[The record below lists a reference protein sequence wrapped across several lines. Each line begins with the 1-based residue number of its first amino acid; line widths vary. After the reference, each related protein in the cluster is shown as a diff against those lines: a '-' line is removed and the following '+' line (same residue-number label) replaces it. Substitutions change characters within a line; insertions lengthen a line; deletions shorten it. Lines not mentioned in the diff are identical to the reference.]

1 MTIATTERLLINT
14 WQQTDI
20 PHYAAL
26 VSNPEVMRYIGDG
39 HTPTYEEAKA
49 YVLKSMKSYEDNG
62 WSRFPIFLKETEE
75 LIGFCG
81 YMAIDNRIDFGW
93 RLAQQHWGK
102 GYATEAAKA
111 VLKLGINLFHFP
123 EITCVVY
130 QENIASIRVIEK
142 LGIPF
147 DKDITLNGNQ
157 AKQYV
162 LIGT

>member
-1 MTIATTERLLINT
+1 MTIATTERLLLRT
-14 WQQTDI
+14 WEVEDI
-20 PHYAAL
+20 PHYATI

-39 HTPTYEEAKA
+39 HTPTYEEAEA
-49 YVLKSMKSYEDNG
+49 YVHKSMKSYKDNG
-62 WSRFPIFLKETEE
+62 WSRFPILLKETGE

-81 YMAIDNRIDFGW
+81 YMAIDGRIDFGW
-93 RLAQQHWGK
+93 RLAKQHWGK

-111 VLKLGINLFHFP
+111 VLELGINQFHFC

-130 QENIASIRVIEK
+130 QDNTPSIRVIEK

-162 LIGT
+162 WRK